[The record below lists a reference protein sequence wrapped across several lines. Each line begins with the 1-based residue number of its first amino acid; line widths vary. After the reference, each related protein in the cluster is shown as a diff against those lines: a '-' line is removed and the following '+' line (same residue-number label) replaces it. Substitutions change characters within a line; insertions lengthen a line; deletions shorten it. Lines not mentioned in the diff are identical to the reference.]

1 MSNFFVLS
9 FLLSIPAFFLG
20 IVNPKW
26 VAAPTRKR
34 SAAMYGGLMAA
45 SFVLVGVT
53 APPPS
58 QEVSVALP
66 APSDPLV
73 SSQTAKPSPL
83 SAAPTLKPET
93 VKTPTPTPKP
103 AISAE
108 VPALAKP
115 EPDRK
120 LPSSVK
126 SVERTAE
133 IALDAPQQPKEDT
146 KKVIY
151 ESSKPKVKSAD
162 FPSCVN
168 SDCNCSDFATQ
179 AQAQQVLEAYPG
191 DPFKLDRD
199 KDSIACETLR

>member
-1 MSNFFVLS
+1 MFNFFVLS
-9 FLLSIPAFFLG
+9 FLLSLPAFFLG

-34 SAAMYGGLMAA
+34 SVAMYGGLMAA
-45 SFVLVGVT
+45 SFVLFGVT
-53 APPPS
+53 APKPLS
-58 QEVSVALP
+58 QVSVAP
-66 APSDPLV
+66 EATAPLK
-73 SSQTAKPSPL
+73 SSQTAKPSLL
-83 SAAPTLKPET
+83 SAVPTSKPET
-93 VKTPTPTPKP
+93 AKTLLQTPKP

-115 EPDRK
+115 DPDRK

-133 IALDAPQQPKEDT
+133 IPLDAQQPKEDT

-151 ESSKPKVKSAD
+151 ESSKPKFKSAD

-179 AQAQQVLEAYPG
+179 AEAQQVLEAYPG

-199 KDSIACETLR
+199 KDSIACETLP

>member
-1 MSNFFVLS
+1 MFNFFILS

-20 IVNPKW
+20 LVNPKW

-34 SAAMYGGLMAA
+34 SIAMYGGLMAS

-53 APPPS
+53 APNPP
-58 QEVSVALP
+58 QQVSVTPP
-66 APSDPLV
+66 APTTPLI
-73 SSQTAKPSPL
+73 SSQTPKPSL
-83 SAAPTLKPET
+83 ISAAPTPKPET
-93 VKTPTPTPKP
+93 VKTILATPKP
-103 AISAE
+103 AL
-108 VPALAKP
+108 VKP
-115 EPDRK
+115 EIDRK

-126 SVERTAE
+126 SVARTAE
-133 IALDAPQQPKEDT
+133 IAVDAQQPKKDI
-146 KKVIY
+146 KKVNY
-151 ESSKPKVKSAD
+151 ESAKPKVKSAD

-179 AQAQQVLEAYPG
+179 AEAQRVLEAYPG

>member
-1 MSNFFVLS
+1 M
-9 FLLSIPAFFLG
+9 SIPAFFLG

-26 VAAPTRKR
+26 VGAPTRKR
-34 SAAMYGGLMAA
+34 SIAMYGGLMAA

-66 APSDPLV
+66 APSAPLV
-73 SSQTAKPSPL
+73 SSQTAKLSPL
-83 SAAPTLKPET
+83 LAVQTPNPKT
-93 VKTPTPTPKP
+93 VKTPPQTPKP
-103 AISAE
+103 AISAAT
-108 VPALAKP
+108 PALVKP
-115 EPDRK
+115 VPDRK

-133 IALDAPQQPKEDT
+133 IALDTQHPKEDT

-168 SDCNCSDFATQ
+168 SDCNCSDFANQ
-179 AQAQQVLEAYPG
+179 AEAQRVLEAYPG

-199 KDSIACETLR
+199 RDSIACETLR

>member
-1 MSNFFVLS
+1 MFNFFVLS
-9 FLLSIPAFFLG
+9 FLLSIPALFLG

-26 VAAPTRKR
+26 VGAPTRKR
-34 SAAMYGGLMAA
+34 SIAMYGGLMAA

-58 QEVSVALP
+58 QEVSVALT
-66 APSDPLV
+66 APSDRLESP
-73 SSQTAKPSPL
+73 QTAKPSLL
-83 SAAPTLKPET
+83 SAVPTPKPET
-93 VKTPTPTPKP
+93 VKTLLPTPKP
-103 AISAE
+103 AISAPA
-108 VPALAKP
+108 PALAKP
-115 EPDRK
+115 ESDRK

-133 IALDAPQQPKEDT
+133 IAIDAKQPKEDT

-151 ESSKPKVKSAD
+151 ESSTQKVKSAD

-168 SDCNCSDFATQ
+168 SDCDCSDFGSQ
-179 AQAQQVLEAYPG
+179 AEAQRVLEAYPG

-199 KDSIACETLR
+199 RDSIACETLG

>member
-1 MSNFFVLS
+1 MFNFFLLS

-34 SAAMYGGLMAA
+34 SIAMYGGLMAS

-53 APPPS
+53 APNPP
-58 QEVSVALP
+58 QQVSVADR
-66 APSDPLV
+66 APTTPLI
-73 SSQTAKPSPL
+73 SSQTPKPSL
-83 SAAPTLKPET
+83 LAAVQTRKPET

-103 AISAE
+103 AISAPA
-108 VPALAKP
+108 PALAKP
-115 EPDRK
+115 EPDRQ

-133 IALDAPQQPKEDT
+133 IALDAQQPKEDT

-179 AQAQQVLEAYPG
+179 AQAQRVLEAYPG

-199 KDSIACETLR
+199 RDSIACETLP

>member
-1 MSNFFVLS
+1 MFNFFVLS

-26 VAAPTRKR
+26 VGAPTRKR

-53 APPPS
+53 APNPS

-93 VKTPTPTPKP
+93 VKMPTPTPKP
-103 AISAE
+103 AISA
-108 VPALAKP
+108 PTPTLAKP

-133 IALDAPQQPKEDT
+133 IALDAQQPKKDT
-146 KKVIY
+146 KKVID
-151 ESSKPKVKSAD
+151 ESSKAKVKSAD

-179 AQAQQVLEAYPG
+179 AEAQRVLEAYPG

-199 KDSIACETLR
+199 RDSIACETLG

>member
-1 MSNFFVLS
+1 MFNFFILS

-20 IVNPKW
+20 LVNPKW

-34 SAAMYGGLMAA
+34 SSAMYGGLMAA

-53 APPPS
+53 APNPP
-58 QEVSVALP
+58 QQVSVTPP
-66 APSDPLV
+66 APINPVV
-73 SSQTAKPSPL
+73 SSQTSKPSVI
-83 SAAPTLKPET
+83 SAAPTPKPKT
-93 VKTPTPTPKP
+93 VKTILPTPKP
-103 AISAE
+103 AEAQT
-108 VPALAKP
+108 ATLAFAAV
-115 EPDRK
+115 PDRQ
-120 LPSSVK
+120 LPSSAK

-133 IALDAPQQPKEDT
+133 IAVDAKQPKEDI
-146 KKVIY
+146 KKVNY

-179 AQAQQVLEAYPG
+179 AEAQRVLEAYPG

-199 KDSIACETLR
+199 KDSIACETLP

>member
-1 MSNFFVLS
+1 MFSFFVLS

-34 SAAMYGGLMAA
+34 STAMYGGLMAA
-45 SFVLVGVT
+45 SFVLVGAT
-53 APPPS
+53 APKPLS
-58 QEVSVALP
+58 QVSVAPEPTDRLESP
-66 APSDPLV
+66 
-73 SSQTAKPSPL
+73 QTAKPSPL
-83 SAAPTLKPET
+83 SAVPTPQPET
-93 VKTPTPTPKP
+93 VKTLLPTPKP
-103 AISAE
+103 AISTPA
-108 VPALAKP
+108 PALAKP

-133 IALDAPQQPKEDT
+133 IALDVQQPQEDT
-146 KKVIY
+146 KKVID
-151 ESSKPKVKSAD
+151 ESSDPKVKSAD

-179 AQAQQVLEAYPG
+179 AEAQRVLEAYPG

-199 KDSIACETLR
+199 KDSIACETLG

>member
-1 MSNFFVLS
+1 M
-9 FLLSIPAFFLG
+9 G
-20 IVNPKW
+20 
-26 VAAPTRKR
+26 APTRKR
-34 SAAMYGGLMAA
+34 SIAMYGGLMAA

-66 APSDPLV
+66 APTAPLV
-73 SSQTAKPSPL
+73 SSPTAKPSPL

-108 VPALAKP
+108 VSPLAKP
-115 EPDRK
+115 RPDRK

-126 SVERTAE
+126 SVERSAE
-133 IALDAPQQPKEDT
+133 IALDAQQPKEDT

-151 ESSKPKVKSAD
+151 ESSKPN
-162 FPSCVN
+162 P
-168 SDCNCSDFATQ
+168 
-179 AQAQQVLEAYPG
+179 QQ
-191 DPFKLDRD
+191 
-199 KDSIACETLR
+199 

>member
-1 MSNFFVLS
+1 M
-9 FLLSIPAFFLG
+9 G
-20 IVNPKW
+20 
-26 VAAPTRKR
+26 APTRKR
-34 SAAMYGGLMAA
+34 SIAMYGGLMVA
-45 SFVLVGVT
+45 SLVLVGVT
-53 APPPS
+53 APPAS

-66 APSDPLV
+66 AASPPLV

-83 SAAPTLKPET
+83 SAAPTPKAET

-103 AISAE
+103 AISAAT
-108 VPALAKP
+108 PALVKP
-115 EPDRK
+115 VLDDRN

-133 IALDAPQQPKEDT
+133 IALDAQQPKEDT

-151 ESSKPKVKSAD
+151 ESSQPKVKSAD

-179 AQAQQVLEAYPG
+179 AEAQRVLEAYPG

-199 KDSIACETLR
+199 RDSIACETLR

>member
-1 MSNFFVLS
+1 MFNFFVLS
-9 FLLSIPAFFLG
+9 FLLSIPALFLG

-26 VAAPTRKR
+26 VGAPTRKR
-34 SAAMYGGLMAA
+34 SIAMYGGLMAA
-45 SFVLVGVT
+45 SFVLAGVT

-58 QEVSVALP
+58 QEVSVALT

-73 SSQTAKPSPL
+73 SSQTAKPSLL
-83 SAAPTLKPET
+83 STPKPET

-103 AISAE
+103 AISAK

-115 EPDRK
+115 GPDRK

-133 IALDAPQQPKEDT
+133 IAIDAKQPKGDT

-151 ESSKPKVKSAD
+151 ESSKQKVKSAD

-168 SDCNCSDFATQ
+168 SDCDCSDFASQ
-179 AQAQQVLEAYPG
+179 AEAQRVLEAYPG

-199 KDSIACETLR
+199 RDSIACETLG

>member
-1 MSNFFVLS
+1 
-9 FLLSIPAFFLG
+9 
-20 IVNPKW
+20 
-26 VAAPTRKR
+26 
-34 SAAMYGGLMAA
+34 MAA

-53 APPPS
+53 APKPLS
-58 QEVSVALP
+58 QVSVAPEATDRLE
-66 APSDPLV
+66 

-83 SAAPTLKPET
+83 SAVPTPPPET
-93 VKTPTPTPKP
+93 VKTLLPTPKP
-103 AISAE
+103 AIST
-108 VPALAKP
+108 PAPAVVKP

-133 IALDAPQQPKEDT
+133 IALDAQQPREDT
-146 KKVIY
+146 KKVID
-151 ESSKPKVKSAD
+151 ESSDPKVKSAD

-179 AQAQQVLEAYPG
+179 AEAQRVLEAYPG

-199 KDSIACETLR
+199 KDSIACETLG

>member
-1 MSNFFVLS
+1 M
-9 FLLSIPAFFLG
+9 
-20 IVNPKW
+20 
-26 VAAPTRKR
+26 AAPTRKR
-34 SAAMYGGLMAA
+34 SVAMYGGLMAA

-53 APPPS
+53 ASPPS
-58 QEVSVALP
+58 QEVSMALP

-73 SSQTAKPSPL
+73 SSQAAKPSPL
-83 SAAPTLKPET
+83 SVVQTPKPET
-93 VKTPTPTPKP
+93 VKTILSTPKLGL
-103 AISAE
+103 AE
-108 VPALAKP
+108 TPALAKP

-120 LPSSVK
+120 LSSSVK

-133 IALDAPQQPKEDT
+133 IALDTQQPKTDI

-151 ESSKPKVKSAD
+151 ESSEPKVKSAD

-179 AQAQQVLEAYPG
+179 AQAQRVLEAYPG

-199 KDSIACETLR
+199 KDSIACETLP

>member
-1 MSNFFVLS
+1 MFNFFLLS

-34 SAAMYGGLMAA
+34 SVAMYGGLMAA

-53 APPPS
+53 APNPLS
-58 QEVSVALP
+58 EVSVTPP
-66 APSDPLV
+66 APTAPLV
-73 SSQTAKPSPL
+73 SSQTAKPSLL
-83 SAAPTLKPET
+83 SAVPTPKPDT
-93 VKTPTPTPKP
+93 VKTLLSTPKP
-103 AISAE
+103 AISAPA
-108 VPALAKP
+108 PALAKP

-133 IALDAPQQPKEDT
+133 IALDAQQPKEDT
-146 KKVIY
+146 KKVID
-151 ESSKPKVKSAD
+151 ESYKPKVKSAD

-179 AQAQQVLEAYPG
+179 AEAQRVLEAYPG

-199 KDSIACETLR
+199 RDSIACETLR

>member
-1 MSNFFVLS
+1 MFNFFVLS
-9 FLLSIPAFFLG
+9 FLLSIPALFLG

-26 VAAPTRKR
+26 VGAPTRKR
-34 SAAMYGGLMAA
+34 SIAMYGGLMAA

-66 APSDPLV
+66 APSARVV

-83 SAAPTLKPET
+83 SAVQTPKPET

-103 AISAE
+103 AISAK

-115 EPDRK
+115 GPDRK
-120 LPSSVK
+120 LSSSVK

-133 IALDAPQQPKEDT
+133 IALDAQQPKEDT

-151 ESSKPKVKSAD
+151 ESSQPKAKSAD

-168 SDCNCSDFATQ
+168 SDCNCSDFASQ
-179 AQAQQVLEAYPG
+179 AEAQRVLEAYPG

-199 KDSIACETLR
+199 RDSIAIETLG

>member
-1 MSNFFVLS
+1 MFNFFVLS

-26 VAAPTRKR
+26 VGAPTRKR
-34 SAAMYGGLMAA
+34 SIAMYGGLMAA

-58 QEVSVALP
+58 QEVSVALT
-66 APSDPLV
+66 APSAPVVL
-73 SSQTAKPSPL
+73 SQTAKPSPL
-83 SAAPTLKPET
+83 SAAPTPKPET

-103 AISAE
+103 AISAK

-115 EPDRK
+115 GPDRK

-133 IALDAPQQPKEDT
+133 IAIDAKQPKEDT

-151 ESSKPKVKSAD
+151 ESSTQKVKSAD

-168 SDCNCSDFATQ
+168 SDCDCSDFGSQ
-179 AQAQQVLEAYPG
+179 AEAQRVLEAYPG

-199 KDSIACETLR
+199 RDSIACETLG

>member
-1 MSNFFVLS
+1 MFNFFLLS

-26 VAAPTRKR
+26 VGAPTRKR
-34 SAAMYGGLMAA
+34 SIPMYGGLMAA

-58 QEVSVALP
+58 QEVSVVLP
-66 APSDPLV
+66 APSAPLV
-73 SSQTAKPSPL
+73 SYQTAKPSPIL
-83 SAAPTLKPET
+83 AVQTPKPET

-103 AISAE
+103 AISAD
-108 VPALAKP
+108 VPVLAKP

-133 IALDAPQQPKEDT
+133 IALDAQQPKKDT
-146 KKVIY
+146 KKVID
-151 ESSKPKVKSAD
+151 ESSKAKVKSAD

-179 AQAQQVLEAYPG
+179 AEAQRVLEAYPG

-199 KDSIACETLR
+199 RDSIACETLG

>member
-1 MSNFFVLS
+1 
-9 FLLSIPAFFLG
+9 
-20 IVNPKW
+20 
-26 VAAPTRKR
+26 
-34 SAAMYGGLMAA
+34 
-45 SFVLVGVT
+45 
-53 APPPS
+53 
-58 QEVSVALP
+58 
-66 APSDPLV
+66 
-73 SSQTAKPSPL
+73 
-83 SAAPTLKPET
+83 
-93 VKTPTPTPKP
+93 VKTATPTPKP

-133 IALDAPQQPKEDT
+133 IALDAQQPQEDT

-151 ESSKPKVKSAD
+151 ESSKQKVKSAD

-168 SDCNCSDFATQ
+168 SDCNCSDFASQ
-179 AQAQQVLEAYPG
+179 AEAQRVLEAYPG

-199 KDSIACETLR
+199 RDSIACETLG

>member
-1 MSNFFVLS
+1 MFNFFILS

-20 IVNPKW
+20 LVNPKW

-34 SAAMYGGLMAA
+34 SIAMYGGLMAS

-53 APPPS
+53 APNPP
-58 QEVSVALP
+58 QQVSVTPP
-66 APSDPLV
+66 APTTPLI
-73 SSQTAKPSPL
+73 SSQTPKPSL
-83 SAAPTLKPET
+83 ISAAPTPQPET
-93 VKTPTPTPKP
+93 VKTILPTPKP
-103 AISAE
+103 AISAAT
-108 VPALAKP
+108 PALVKP
-115 EPDRK
+115 EIDRK

-133 IALDAPQQPKEDT
+133 IAVDAQQPKEDI
-146 KKVIY
+146 KKVNY

-179 AQAQQVLEAYPG
+179 AEAQRVLEAYPG

-199 KDSIACETLR
+199 KDSIACETLP

>member
-1 MSNFFVLS
+1 
-9 FLLSIPAFFLG
+9 
-20 IVNPKW
+20 
-26 VAAPTRKR
+26 
-34 SAAMYGGLMAA
+34 MAA

-66 APSDPLV
+66 APTDPLV

-83 SAAPTLKPET
+83 LAVQTPKPET

-103 AISAE
+103 AISAAT
-108 VPALAKP
+108 PALAKP
-115 EPDRK
+115 EPRK

-133 IALDAPQQPKEDT
+133 IAIDAQQPKEDT

-168 SDCNCSDFATQ
+168 SDCNCSDFTTQ
-179 AQAQQVLEAYPG
+179 DEAQRVLEAYPG
-191 DPFKLDRD
+191 DRFKLDRD
-199 KDSIACETLR
+199 KDSIACETLP

>member
-1 MSNFFVLS
+1 MFNFFILS

-20 IVNPKW
+20 LVNPKW

-34 SAAMYGGLMAA
+34 SIAMYGGLMVS

-53 APPPS
+53 APNPP
-58 QEVSVALP
+58 QQVSVAER
-66 APSDPLV
+66 APTQPSV
-73 SSQTAKPSPL
+73 SSQTVKPSL
-83 SAAPTLKPET
+83 ISAAPTPQPET
-93 VKTPTPTPKP
+93 VKTILPTPKP
-103 AISAE
+103 AISAAA
-108 VPALAKP
+108 PALVKP
-115 EPDRK
+115 EIDRK

-133 IALDAPQQPKEDT
+133 IAVDAQQPKENI
-146 KKVIY
+146 KKVNY
-151 ESSKPKVKSAD
+151 ESAKPKVKSAD

-179 AQAQQVLEAYPG
+179 AEAQRVLEAYPG

-199 KDSIACETLR
+199 KDSIACETLP

>member
-53 APPPS
+53 APKPLS
-58 QEVSVALP
+58 QVSVTPEAT
-66 APSDPLV
+66 APLK
-73 SSQTAKPSPL
+73 SSQTAKPSLL
-83 SAAPTLKPET
+83 SAVPTPKPET
-93 VKTPTPTPKP
+93 AKTLLQTPKP

-115 EPDRK
+115 DPDRK

-151 ESSKPKVKSAD
+151 ESSKPNVKSAD

-179 AQAQQVLEAYPG
+179 AEAQQVLEAYPG

>member
-45 SFVLVGVT
+45 SFVLVGIT
-53 APPPS
+53 APKPLS
-58 QEVSVALP
+58 QVSVAP
-66 APSDPLV
+66 EATAPLK
-73 SSQTAKPSPL
+73 SSQTAKSSL
-83 SAAPTLKPET
+83 VSAVPTPKPET
-93 VKTPTPTPKP
+93 VKTLLQTPKP

-115 EPDRK
+115 DPDRK

-179 AQAQQVLEAYPG
+179 AEAQRVLEAYPG

>member
-1 MSNFFVLS
+1 M
-9 FLLSIPAFFLG
+9 G
-20 IVNPKW
+20 
-26 VAAPTRKR
+26 APTRKR
-34 SAAMYGGLMAA
+34 SATMYGGLMAA

-66 APSDPLV
+66 APSDRLE
-73 SSQTAKPSPL
+73 SSQTAKPSLL
-83 SAAPTLKPET
+83 SAVPTPKPKT

-103 AISAE
+103 AISPAT
-108 VPALAKP
+108 PALAKP
-115 EPDRK
+115 DPDRK
-120 LPSSVK
+120 LPSAVK

-133 IALDAPQQPKEDT
+133 IALDAQPPKEDT
-146 KKVIY
+146 KKVID

-179 AQAQQVLEAYPG
+179 AEAQRVLEAYPG

-199 KDSIACETLR
+199 QDSIACETLG

>member
-1 MSNFFVLS
+1 MFNFFVLS
-9 FLLSIPAFFLG
+9 FLLSIPALFLG

-26 VAAPTRKR
+26 VGAPTRKR
-34 SAAMYGGLMAA
+34 SIAMYGGLMVA

-58 QEVSVALP
+58 QEVSVAPP
-66 APSDPLV
+66 APTAPLV
-73 SSQTAKPSPL
+73 SSQTVKPSLL
-83 SAAPTLKPET
+83 SAVPTPKPET
-93 VKTPTPTPKP
+93 VKTPAPTPKP
-103 AISAE
+103 AISASA
-108 VPALAKP
+108 PALAKP

-133 IALDAPQQPKEDT
+133 IVLDAQQPKEDT

-151 ESSKPKVKSAD
+151 ESSQPKAKSAD

-179 AQAQQVLEAYPG
+179 AEAQRVLEAYPG

-199 KDSIACETLR
+199 KDSIACETLP